1 MGHGHPHLPAGD
13 RAGVNRKLAIS
24 TAITLIFVVVE
35 IGGALLANSL
45 ALLSDA
51 FHNFTDSFALI
62 LALVALRI
70 ERRPPTA
77 AKTFGYQRAGTLA
90 AFVNAGLLVG
100 MTIWLLVEA
109 AERFRSPE
117 EVSTFWMVVTSIA
130 ALAMNLFIT
139 LWLRKEGQKDLAVR
153 SAVIHMMSDALSSV
167 GIIIGAG
174 VIYLTGLII
183 IDPII
188 SVLIAG
194 LILWSAWGILKE
206 AVNLL
211 LEGTPSGIDPERVAA
226 DIGEMP
232 GVFGVHH
239 LHIWAIGPS
248 RPALSCHLMLG
259 DVSLRS
265 AGEVQARVGEML
277 AEKYSIAHMTI
288 QVESAGCAIDDP
300 YCVTHGDEGRGAR
313 DEGRGARDEEW
324 RIVNDDE
331 ERDEGV

>member
-1 MGHGHPHLPAGD
+1 MGHGHAHLPDGE

-35 IGGALLANSL
+35 IGGAILANSL

-77 AKTFGYQRAGTLA
+77 AKSFGYQRAGTLA

-100 MTIWLLVEA
+100 MTIWLLAEA
-109 AERFRSPE
+109 AERFRAPE

-139 LWLRKEGQKDLAVR
+139 FWLRKEGKKDLAVR
-153 SAVIHMMSDALSSV
+153 SAVVHMIGDALSSV

-226 DIGEMP
+226 DISTMP

-300 YCVTHGDEGRGAR
+300 FCVTPDEKS
-313 DEGRGARDEEW
+313 EE
-324 RIVNDDE
+324 
-331 ERDEGV
+331 